1 MGNKAWI
8 SMREGSWPLKHS
20 VKASGGFPT
29 PDNALTEV
37 WVGSACVP
45 LTRLSCQLV
54 SEVARG
60 PCA

>member
-1 MGNKAWI
+1 
-8 SMREGSWPLKHS
+8 MREGSWPLKHS